1 MEIKERI
8 IAKAGD
14 LFFQYGIKSVSMD
27 ELASSLGISKRT
39 IYENFKDKE
48 EILSSLLVSLR
59 DERRK
64 VFDSLI
70 SDKNNVVEIFIKII
84 EIQQSTPICNVKFF
98 EDIQKYYP
106 QANRNIEADK
116 EKNKEF
122 LVKFLQKGIEEGY
135 IREDLNVEVTAFLVE
150 QSTYIYIRATSL
162 EKPLFTFS
170 ELFYTMMINFVRGIL
185 TEKGIKIIDAY
196 LEQQKAKN

>member
-14 LFFQYGIKSVSMD
+14 LFFQYGIKGVSMD

-39 IYENFKDKE
+39 IYEIFQDKK
-48 EILSSLLVSLR
+48 EILMSLLTSLR
-59 DERRK
+59 NERRM
-64 VFDSLI
+64 VFDKLT
-70 SDKNNVVEIFIKII
+70 SDKSNVVEIFIKII

-98 EDIQKYYP
+98 EDINKYYP
-106 QANRNIEADK
+106 EANRYIEDDFK
-116 EKNKEF
+116 RNKEY
-122 LVKFLQKGIEEGY
+122 LSKFLQNGIKQGY

-150 QSTYIYIRATSL
+150 QSTYIYIRATSI
-162 EKPLFTFS
+162 EKPLFTYS

>member
-14 LFFQYGIKSVSMD
+14 LFFQYGIKGVSMD

-39 IYENFKDKE
+39 IYEIFKDKK
-48 EILSSLLVSLR
+48 EILMSLLISLR
-59 DERRK
+59 NERRK
-64 VFDSLI
+64 VFDKLT
-70 SDKNNVVEIFIKII
+70 SDKSNVVEIFIKII

-98 EDIQKYYP
+98 EDINKYYP
-106 QANRNIEADK
+106 EANRYIEDDFK
-116 EKNKEF
+116 RNKEY
-122 LVKFLQKGIEEGY
+122 LSKFLQNGIEQGY

-150 QSTYIYIRATSL
+150 QSTYIYIRATSI
-162 EKPLFTFS
+162 EKPLFTYS